1 MTRTMAEEASGDR
14 EIPKAELSAQLRDLG
29 VEPGGVLLVHASFRA
44 VRPIEGG
51 PLGLIEA
58 LHAAL
63 GPRGTLVMPSMTED
77 DDRVFDPA
85 TTSARGMGIVAD
97 SFWRVPGVRRSNHF
111 ASFAA
116 SGPRAAEITADHPP
130 VQPHGPESPVDRVRA
145 LDGQILLLG
154 VGHDANTTVHLAE
167 CLAGVPYRRRHHYT
181 VLRDG
186 RPQRIDYDEI
196 DHCCQRFALADDWLR
211 ERRLQRDGQVGYA
224 AARLV
229 RARDVVSVV
238 VEALTAD
245 PLIFLHARAEGC
257 AECDE
262 ARDSVPA

>member
-1 MTRTMAEEASGDR
+1 MAGEVAGGR
-14 EIPKAELSAQLRDLG
+14 ETTKAEVITQLRALG
-29 VEPGGVLLVHASFRA
+29 VESDGVLLVHTSFRA
-44 VRPIEGG
+44 ARPVEGG

-58 LHAAL
+58 LRAAL
-63 GPRGTLVMPSMTED
+63 GPRGTLVMPSMTDE

-85 TTSARGMGIVAD
+85 TTPARGMGIVAD
-97 SFWRVPGVRRSNHF
+97 SFWRLPGVRRSNHF

-116 SGPRAAEITADHPP
+116 AGRHAARITADHPP

-167 CLAGVPYRRRHHYT
+167 CLAGVPYRLRHHYT
-181 VLRDG
+181 ALRDG
-186 RPQRIDYDEI
+186 RPQRIDYGEI

-211 ERRLQRDGQVGYA
+211 QRRLQRDGQVGHA

-238 VEALTAD
+238 MEELTAD
-245 PLIFLHARAEGC
+245 PLTFLHARAEGC

>member
-1 MTRTMAEEASGDR
+1 MAEEAPGDR
-14 EIPKAELSAQLRDLG
+14 EIPKTHLIAQLRELG

-63 GPRGTLVMPSMTED
+63 GPRGTLVMPSMTDD

-116 SGPRAAEITADHPP
+116 SGPRAAGITADHPP

-145 LDGQILLLG
+145 LDGQILVLG

-167 CLAGVPYRRRHHYT
+167 CLAG
-181 VLRDG
+181 
-186 RPQRIDYDEI
+186 
-196 DHCCQRFALADDWLR
+196 A
-211 ERRLQRDGQVGYA
+211 
-224 AARLV
+224 
-229 RARDVVSVV
+229 
-238 VEALTAD
+238 
-245 PLIFLHARAEGC
+245 
-257 AECDE
+257 
-262 ARDSVPA
+262 

>member
-1 MTRTMAEEASGDR
+1 MAGEAAGGR
-14 EIPKAELSAQLRDLG
+14 EITRAELIGQLRALG
-29 VEPGGVLLVHASFRA
+29 VDSGGVLLVHTSFRA
-44 VRPIEGG
+44 VRPVERG

-58 LHAAL
+58 LQAAL
-63 GPRGTLVMPSMTED
+63 GPRGTLVMPSMTDD

-85 TTSARGMGIVAD
+85 ITPARDMGIVAD
-97 SFWRVPGVRRSNHF
+97 SFWRLPGVRRSNHF

-116 SGPRAAEITADHPP
+116 AGPHAAEITADHPP
-130 VQPHGPESPVDRVRA
+130 VQPHGPDSPVDRVRA

-211 ERRLQRDGQVGYA
+211 ERRLQRDGQVGHVV
-224 AARLV
+224 ARLV
-229 RARDVVSVV
+229 RARDVVGVV
-238 VEALTAD
+238 LERLTAD
-245 PLIFLHARAEGC
+245 PLIFLHARAEDC